1 MDRHLRLGTR
11 GSPLALYQ
19 ANLVAAELSRAH
31 EELRIDIEVVRTTGD
46 RIQDRTLAELGGKG
60 LFAKEIEE
68 KLLSG
73 GLDLAVHSMKDME
86 TELPAG
92 LRIAAILPR
101 EDPRDAFLSRSG
113 EGLDALPDGARIG
126 TASVR
131 RRAQL
136 LHCRPDLEVV
146 PLRGNVE
153 TRLRKLQDGEV
164 DATLLALAGLRRLE
178 QEGVVTEVLD
188 MDRML
193 PAAAQGA
200 IGAEIRTDD
209 DDLAALLAAIDD
221 EDASA
226 CVSAERALLAALDG
240 TCHTPIGAFAALDG
254 AAGTLSLQGLVA
266 RPDGSELHRRE
277 DTAPLADANEMATAM
292 GQALRAEMGPG
303 FFQ

>member
-31 EELRIDIEVVRTTGD
+31 EGLKIDIEAVRTAGD
-46 RIQDRTLAELGGKG
+46 RIQDRSLAELGGKG

-68 KLLSG
+68 RLLSG
-73 GLDLAVHSMKDME
+73 DLDLAVHSMKDME

-92 LRIAAILPR
+92 LCIAAILPR
-101 EDPRDAFLSRSG
+101 EDPRDAFVSRSG
-113 EGLDALPDGARIG
+113 EGLDALPVGARIG

-131 RRAQL
+131 RRAQI
-136 LHCRPDLEVV
+136 LHRRPDLEIV

-153 TRLRKLQDGEV
+153 TRLRKLRDGEV
-164 DATLLALAGLRRLE
+164 DAALLALAGLRRLGR
-178 QEGVVTEVLD
+178 EGVVTEVLD

-200 IGAEIRTDD
+200 IGAEIRADD
-209 DDLAALLAAIDD
+209 EDLALLLDAIDD
-221 EDASA
+221 KDASA

-240 TCHTPIGAFAALDG
+240 TCRTPIGAFAALDAG
-254 AAGTLSLQGLVA
+254 ALSLQGLVA
-266 RPDGSELHRRE
+266 RLDGSELHRRE
-277 DTAPLADANEMATAM
+277 DTAPLASANEMAAAM
-292 GQALRAEMGPG
+292 GRALRAETGSG
-303 FFQ
+303 FFR